1 MDVLKVKNASG
12 EWISIPAVGP
22 ETLIP
27 SPPTEDGKYILS
39 LETEDGNPVYSW
51 TTIPGEGLAGPYD
64 EDPGMDGTASP
75 GIAPE
80 YARGDHVHPKDT
92 LVLYF
97 TSVSCS
103 ATSGNFA
110 SVSNASITSDHVLA
124 ECVFANSSAII
135 TDVTWSTSA
144 GILILNG
151 TCNSATTVNI
161 VLVKTS
167 N

>member
-1 MDVLKVKNASG
+1 MATSYKIRLRRFNGLDYD
-12 EWISIPAVGP
+12 
-22 ETLIP
+22 TLNLSSENIIRNNGNTVEQEFNNIIP
-27 SPPTEDGKYILS
+27 SSNGMLKNNNGVFNVATLGTDYTNINDNLDSSTTQTYSINKIKS
-39 LETEDGNPVYSW
+39 LGGALYLTNIPVLA
-51 TTIPGEGLAGPYD
+51 TT
-64 EDPGMDGTASP
+64 
-75 GIAPE
+75 
-80 YARGDHVHPKDT
+80 GDISTVNN
-92 LVLYF
+92 
-97 TSVSCS
+97 SE
-103 ATSGNFA
+103 
-110 SVSNASITSDHVLA
+110 ITSNHVVA